1 MPNILYVLLD
11 ERYTL
16 HRSDILSTYYTDR
29 RQALQRAK
37 SEITTAAE
45 LTYKSDYPD
54 YIIKPVKYHYQ
65 QTDNRPVT
73 EIVGWSVCK
82 ADGTPLDSITI
93 NVVSPVHWYYFYT
106 TPPLRRC
113 FSFGFIFILIQPSI
127 HYFGFLAG
135 HH

>member
-1 MPNILYVLLD
+1 MPNVLYVLLN

-16 HRSDILSTYYTDR
+16 HRSDILLTYYTDR

-54 YIIKPVKYHYQ
+54 YIIEPVKYHYQ
-65 QTDNRPVT
+65 QADDRPVT

-82 ADGTPLDSITI
+82 TDGTPLDSITI
-93 NVVSPVHWYYFYT
+93 NAVTSVH
-106 TPPLRRC
+106 
-113 FSFGFIFILIQPSI
+113 
-127 HYFGFLAG
+127 
-135 HH
+135 